1 MLLNPSLT
9 NQTSFKVLKVK
20 VAHKTVKLGE
30 DYHLSQI
37 KSSIQS
43 RLRNYLVKFQ
53 ASSSQ

>member
-1 MLLNPSLT
+1 MLSNPSLA

-20 VAHKTVKLGE
+20 AASKTVKLEE
-30 DYHLSQI
+30 DYHLNQI

-43 RLRNYLVKFQ
+43 RLRSYLAKSQ